1 MAFNDTLFQL
11 GMDLTRSST
20 AQKEDHSF
28 VESDAEHCVS
38 EPESTLEKSAG
49 QAGYHLI
56 IDLHGACRLTDARA
70 AERAMKTALMSLGKL
85 PESVDVG
92 RAADGTLSGVAV
104 LAAGHLSFTGN
115 PKTGFAGIDVRGCA
129 GLDAHAAMFA
139 LADAFGAR
147 EAVIQK
153 TRASDVVFL
162 PAATQPGKVR
172 ARSAKAPVPSQPKTQ
187 TKARAA

>member
-20 AQKEDHSF
+20 AQTEDTSF
-28 VESDAEHCVS
+28 VESVAERTVS
-38 EPESTLEKSAG
+38 DPKPAPEKSAG

-56 IDLHGACRLTDARA
+56 IDLHGARLSDART
-70 AERAMKTALMSLGKL
+70 AERAMKVALAGLGK
-85 PESVDVG
+85 SVRSVSVG
-92 RAADGTLSGVAV
+92 RAADGTLTGVAM
-104 LAAGHLSFTGN
+104 LASGHLSFTGN

-129 GLDAHAAMFA
+129 GLDPHAAMFA
-139 LADAFGAR
+139 LAEAFAAR

-162 PAATQPGKVR
+162 PATTQPSKTRVR
-172 ARSAKAPVPSQPKTQ
+172 AVKAATSSKT
-187 TKARAA
+187 KSEARAA